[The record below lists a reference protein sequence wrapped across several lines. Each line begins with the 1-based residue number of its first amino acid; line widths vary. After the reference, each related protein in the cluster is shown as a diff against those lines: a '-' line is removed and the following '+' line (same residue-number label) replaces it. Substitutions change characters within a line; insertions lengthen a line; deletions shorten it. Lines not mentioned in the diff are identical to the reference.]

1 MPNPN
6 RPPYRAEFRAE
17 AVRLARSP
25 GHTFEGVARDL
36 GVARESVR
44 RWAKLADIDA
54 GRAEGLTT
62 EEREELHA
70 LRRRVKVL
78 EEERTILVK
87 PRPSSPRRP
96 TGPADRIRVRRARE
110 GQPPR
115 DDNVPPVRC
124 LPERLLGLAEAPAIE
139 ASDKRCRAARP
150 DPGGPSGEP
159 RHIRRAPR
167 PRGVPCPWIHEGDW
181 PSVAMG

>member
-6 RPPYRAEFRAE
+6 RPPYAAEFRAE

-44 RWAKLADIDA
+44 RWAKQADIDA

-70 LRRRVKVL
+70 LRRRIKVL

-87 PRPSSPRRP
+87 AAAFFAKE
-96 TGPADRIRVRRARE
+96 TDRTR
-110 GQPPR
+110 
-115 DDNVPPVRC
+115 
-124 LPERLLGLAEAPAIE
+124 
-139 ASDKRCRAARP
+139 
-150 DPGGPSGEP
+150 
-159 RHIRRAPR
+159 
-167 PRGVPCPWIHEGDW
+167 
-181 PSVAMG
+181 